1 MYIPRELVMFILG
14 FIAFPIVCV
23 VVYAIRGDKDKD
35 SEEEKK

>member
-23 VVYAIRGDKDKD
+23 VVYEIR
-35 SEEEKK
+35 EWRKK